1 MYPVQYLRNKTTT
14 GVPGPRLTVKLV
26 GTMVQDLVKKKTEG
40 KEKQCTKGKQTN
52 PHAIKKKK
60 IIRSSLE
67 TQTLRNSFE
76 TQKQIYAKKKVSSV
90 QAKEKIE
97 TYTNCLYISKPTRKR
112 GRKGKLGHK
121 AGQQR
126 TIWENSRDN

>member
-1 MYPVQYLRNKTTT
+1 MLLR
-14 GVPGPRLTVKLV
+14 
-26 GTMVQDLVKKKTEG
+26 
-40 KEKQCTKGKQTN
+40 
-52 PHAIKKKK
+52 KKKK
-60 IIRSSLE
+60 LLEAVLKHKHLEIVLKHKNRSM
-67 TQTLRNSFE
+67 Q
-76 TQKQIYAKKKVSSV
+76 KKKGSSV

-126 TIWENSRDN
+126 TIWENSKDN